1 MDKGKSL
8 HTKGVEQLKQHL
20 PNSDVVEGKVSK
32 FWPPELVGGAQIASA
47 YPSAPGQ

>member
-20 PNSDVVEGKVSK
+20 PNSDLVEGKVSK
-32 FWPPELVGGAQIASA
+32 FWSPELVGSAQIASA
-47 YPSAPGQ
+47 NPSTHGQ